1 LKPVVKFDV
10 FQAQSGFSGDGT
22 KLAKPRCELTHET
35 LWSEDMNK
43 LIVMAVLGL
52 SSMSV
57 MAAVVP
63 VPAPDTLPL
72 IAIGAISGL
81 VVWAAKRNKK
91 K

>member
-1 LKPVVKFDV
+1 
-10 FQAQSGFSGDGT
+10 
-22 KLAKPRCELTHET
+22 
-35 LWSEDMNK
+35 MNK
-43 LIVMAVLGL
+43 LVVLAVLGL

-57 MAAVVP
+57 MAAPPAP

-72 IAIGAISGL
+72 IAIGAITGL

>member
-1 LKPVVKFDV
+1 
-10 FQAQSGFSGDGT
+10 
-22 KLAKPRCELTHET
+22 
-35 LWSEDMNK
+35 MNK
-43 LIVMAVLGL
+43 LIVLAVLGL

-57 MAAVVP
+57 MAAVP

-81 VVWAAKRNKK
+81 VVWAANRNKK

>member
-1 LKPVVKFDV
+1 
-10 FQAQSGFSGDGT
+10 
-22 KLAKPRCELTHET
+22 
-35 LWSEDMNK
+35 MNK